1 MGYPSRM
8 AASLPNNVVRDRG
21 VNVNQKQ
28 FGDKLQGIASVTN
41 RRVGVARYIKKK
53 SGGQLPGRAMIFLH
67 ESVRRCW

>member
-28 FGDKLQGIASVTN
+28 MEI
-41 RRVGVARYIKKK
+41 
-53 SGGQLPGRAMIFLH
+53 
-67 ESVRRCW
+67 E